1 MATNLTEPI
10 TTSTTTSTSNPHFIE
25 LDETLNLISVSCN
38 HNEDNEA
45 IQTRHIQLRKI
56 FNRYLEFPTLLDPHL
71 DDILLRNTVN
81 DDHDDD
87 VDDDDDDD
95 KIKKIH
101 SPYQGL
107 AIQCRDWMVELL
119 FLNQKQ
125 KQEDFSTMTSFR
137 LNECLTTIQS
147 LCKVRGYKTIQRF
160 LPHDPS
166 DLEPVLH
173 CLMRQNQGDGD
184 SDGLLLLQWEGVQV
198 LLLWLAMLL
207 SNVPFDLDTI
217 LSCED
222 SVFSMVE
229 SVVRRYLQDAG
240 PTRDAAAVCLASLL
254 SRPDASSMV
263 CNNYLHWALDVM
275 RNKEF
280 CGMGGIYLKMGV
292 VQTLATLFKMAPRT
306 KLLLES
312 AREMESL
319 WQTLIE
325 ILEDAKDMYMP
336 PMILRKMLIKLFAR
350 VGCAYLP
357 PRVASW
363 RYERGKRSLFSCV
376 ESASEPNLKHACATS
391 HNITSEEHSSNLIR
405 DEIEDVVEMLLRGL
419 RDDATVVRWSSAK
432 GIGRITERLPE
443 DCADDVVEAVVDLC
457 NERESDCAWHGS
469 CLALAELSRR
479 GLLLPQR
486 LSLVVPVVVKAM
498 QVSLF
503 ITIKI
508 PREVFHLAFF
518 QYDVKKGQHSVG
530 AHVRDAACYTSWAF
544 ARAYAPSI
552 LRNYVNEL
560 SREIVLTCLFD
571 REVNCRR
578 AASAAFQE
586 CVGRQ
591 GADVS

>member
-1 MATNLTEPI
+1 MERKKDETMATSLTEPI
-10 TTSTTTSTSNPHFIE
+10 TTSTSNPHFME

-38 HNEDNEA
+38 NNEDHEA
-45 IQTRHIQLRKI
+45 IQNRHHQLRKI

-71 DDILLRNTVN
+71 DDILLRNAA
-81 DDHDDD
+81 
-87 VDDDDDDD
+87 DDDDDD
-95 KIKKIH
+95 KIKNNH
-101 SPYQGL
+101 DQYQGL

-119 FLNQKQ
+119 LFLNQKQ
-125 KQEDFSTMTSFR
+125 KQGDHSTMTSFR

-173 CLMRQNQGDGD
+173 CLMRQNKGDGD
-184 SDGLLLLQWEGVQV
+184 SDGLLSLQWEGVQV

-292 VQTLATLFKMAPRT
+292 VQTLATLFKVAPRT

-325 ILEDAKDMYMP
+325 ILEDANDIYMP

-376 ESASEPNLKHACATS
+376 ESASEPNLQHASATS
-391 HNITSEEHSSNLIR
+391 HNVASEQHSSNLIR

-486 LSLVVPVVVKAM
+486 LSSVVPVVVKAM

-503 ITIKI
+503 IIITI
-508 PREVFHLAFF
+508 PRELFHLVFF
-518 QYDVKKGQHSVG
+518 SMM
-530 AHVRDAACYTSWAF
+530 
-544 ARAYAPSI
+544 
-552 LRNYVNEL
+552 
-560 SREIVLTCLFD
+560 
-571 REVNCRR
+571 
-578 AASAAFQE
+578 
-586 CVGRQ
+586 
-591 GADVS
+591 